1 MSTATAAEIE
11 QWLVTQL
18 AEILELPPAEIDVTA
33 RFDRYG
39 LDSIAAV
46 SLTGDLE
53 DWLDYELDPVL
64 MYDYPTIQ
72 GVAQY
77 LAQELEQ
84 GPLDNE
90 T

>member
-1 MSTATAAEIE
+1 MSTPSAAEIE
-11 QWLVTQL
+11 HWLVTKL
-18 AEILELPPAEIDVTA
+18 AEILDLSPAEISVTA

-64 MYDYPTIQ
+64 LYDFPTIQ
-72 GVAQY
+72 SVAHH
-77 LAQELEQ
+77 LAQELSQ
-84 GPLDNE
+84 QAS
-90 T
+90 